1 MKFEIFILKH
11 NNNNVLQ
18 NKLCFMEIHLITF
31 QSKMHNIPILSF
43 SQTNNPLITHS
54 LFLSLYK
61 IKNCSFITIDGT
73 WIT

>member
-18 NKLCFMEIHLITF
+18 NKLGFMEINLINF
-31 QSKMHNIPILSF
+31 QSKMHNIPILSI
-43 SQTNNPLITHS
+43 SQTNNPSIIHS
-54 LFLSLYK
+54 LFLGLY
-61 IKNCSFITIDGT
+61 ITIDGT